1 MTGAKLKILTKNIL
15 ILLTLT
21 IFYGCS
27 GREKLHYE
35 KLHNVINRYYIED
48 IEIKKS
54 ISLNET
60 ENINLLLAKLD
71 KFSLYINDSTHIPKT
86 IYHEKYSSKIIK
98 NTILYIKVPYFD
110 NNVQKNIQKSIDSL
124 SQNITKIILDL
135 RDNAGGNLQ
144 QAIKTVNLF
153 IDDGLIITVRKKD
166 KYNTRRYFASKNSTI
181 TNLPLIILVNKKSA
195 SSSEIVAGSLKY
207 HKRAILI
214 GEKTYGKGTIQAM
227 IYLNKTKSEAIR
239 LSVARYFFN
248 DNIVNDDGVE
258 VDIPIANDLIKD
270 SALEKALLL

>member
-27 GREKLHYE
+27 GKEKLHYE

-60 ENINLLLAKLD
+60 ENINLLLGKLD
-71 KFSLYINDSTHIPKT
+71 KFSLYINNSTHIPKT

-144 QAIKTVNLF
+144 QAIKTVDLF

-166 KYNTRRYFASKNSTI
+166 KYNKRRYFASKNSTI

-207 HKRAILI
+207 HNRAILI

-258 VDIPIANDLIKD
+258 VDIPIIDDTTRDKI
-270 SALEKALLL
+270 LEKAHFL